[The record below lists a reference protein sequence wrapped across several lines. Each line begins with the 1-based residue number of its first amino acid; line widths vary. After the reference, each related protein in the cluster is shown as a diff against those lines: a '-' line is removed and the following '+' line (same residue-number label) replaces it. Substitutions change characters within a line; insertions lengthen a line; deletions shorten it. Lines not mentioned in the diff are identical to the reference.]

1 MFSFELDENFEN
13 IKNTRVD
20 AVSCKSCNSSLVNFN
35 GQLFYKAK
43 EALYQFNLSAEKFQT
58 SDLFTKVNK
67 TNDFL
72 EGKLIDDGN
81 GQLWVLAKNNVY
93 TLNKDKAGTLAL
105 KSFSLSEGDRKNVSG
120 FENVNPIGDH
130 SYLIGN
136 SRGYLNVNLDQIKKE
151 ETLVKITGIK
161 VNNKVESTALSLE
174 DNITLDHDF
183 NNLTYQFAS
192 FDFNRYGKTK
202 YQYILEGEDSQ
213 WSDWSDKTR
222 VQYFNLSPGTY
233 QFKLRSKK
241 ENVVSPL
248 QEAPAIS
255 IAAPWFLNRIAISFY
270 ATLLLILLFI
280 YNAYYKNKL
289 KQQRIA
295 LNAENKRQL
304 EIQEL
309 ETQKEIIRLRN
320 EQLKKDI
327 EGKSRELAVATMSTL
342 KRNEFLNSIKSELE
356 EVKDKK
362 ANKVIKSI
370 NAKLK
375 NNDDWDYF
383 KKAFDNTDQ
392 DLFRKL
398 KTAHP
403 SLTKNDLKLC
413 AYLRLNLSSKE
424 IAPLLNISVHSV
436 EIKRYRLRKKMGLER
451 SQGIVEYIMT
461 F

>member
-1 MFSFELDENFEN
+1 M
-13 IKNTRVD
+13 
-20 AVSCKSCNSSLVNFN
+20 
-35 GQLFYKAK
+35 
-43 EALYQFNLSAEKFQT
+43 
-58 SDLFTKVNK
+58 
-67 TNDFL
+67 
-72 EGKLIDDGN
+72 
-81 GQLWVLAKNNVY
+81 
-93 TLNKDKAGTLAL
+93 
-105 KSFSLSEGDRKNVSG
+105 
-120 FENVNPIGDH
+120 
-130 SYLIGN
+130 
-136 SRGYLNVNLDQIKKE
+136 
-151 ETLVKITGIK
+151 
-161 VNNKVESTALSLE
+161 NNKVESTALSLE
-174 DNITLDHDF
+174 DNVTLDHDF

-202 YQYILEGEDSQ
+202 YQYILEGEDSK
-213 WSDWSDKTR
+213 WSEWNDKTT
-222 VQYFNLSPGTY
+222 VQYSNLSPGTY

-241 ENVVSPL
+241 ENVASPVL
-248 QEAPAIS
+248 QAPAIS

-270 ATLLLILLFI
+270 ATLLLILLFV

-398 KTAHP
+398 KTTHP